1 MVLISRKEADT
12 VQIGRDVSVT
22 VIRSS
27 SGEVL
32 LGIKAPEGTRILRAE
47 LAEPMTTQPMKSAD
61 TSPLVEPDLGSLLF
75 PSDEERQR
83 RKVS

>member
-12 VQIGRDVSVT
+12 VQIGHDVSVT

-32 LGIKAPEGTRILRAE
+32 LGIAAPEGTRIVRSE
-47 LAEPMTTQPMKSAD
+47 LAEP
-61 TSPLVEPDLGSLLF
+61 SPLEEQDLYSLLF
-75 PSDEERQR
+75 PTDEERQW
-83 RKVS
+83 RKAI

>member
-12 VQIGRDVSVT
+12 VQIGHDVSVT

-32 LGIKAPEGTRILRAE
+32 LGIAAPEGTRIVRSE
-47 LAEPMTTQPMKSAD
+47 LAEP
-61 TSPLVEPDLGSLLF
+61 SPLIEQDLISLLF
-75 PSDEERQR
+75 PTDEERQW
-83 RKVS
+83 RKIS

>member
-12 VQIGRDVSVT
+12 VQIGCDVSVT

-32 LGIKAPEGTRILRAE
+32 LGIEAPEGTRILRSE
-47 LAEPMTTQPMKSAD
+47 LVEP
-61 TSPLVEPDLGSLLF
+61 SPLVEQDLISLLF
-75 PSDEERQR
+75 PTDEERQR

>member
-12 VQIGRDVSVT
+12 VQIGCDVFVK

-32 LGIKAPEGTRILRAE
+32 LGIEAPEGTRILRSE
-47 LAEPMTTQPMKSAD
+47 LAEP
-61 TSPLVEPDLGSLLF
+61 SPLAEQDLISLLF
-75 PSDEERQR
+75 PTDEERQW

>member
-12 VQIGRDVSVT
+12 VQIGGDVSVT

-32 LGIKAPEGTRILRAE
+32 LGITAPEGTRIVRSE
-47 LAEPMTTQPMKSAD
+47 LAEP
-61 TSPLVEPDLGSLLF
+61 SPLIEQDLISLLF
-75 PSDEERQR
+75 PTDEERQW

>member
-12 VQIGRDVSVT
+12 VQIGRDVFVK

-32 LGIKAPEGTRILRAE
+32 LGVEAPEGTRIVRAE
-47 LAEPMTTQPMKSAD
+47 LGEPKTPGPLRSAD
-61 TSPLVEPDLGSLLF
+61 ASPLLEPDLCSLLF
-75 PSDEERQR
+75 PTDEERQW
-83 RKVS
+83 RKVI

>member
-1 MVLISRKEADT
+1 MELISRKEADR

-27 SGEVL
+27 NGEVL
-32 LGIKAPEGTRILRAE
+32 LGIEAPEGTRIVRSE
-47 LAEPMTTQPMKSAD
+47 
-61 TSPLVEPDLGSLLF
+61 LVEPTPTVALKSAAASPLNDPDLSSLLF
-75 PSDEERQR
+75 PTDEERQW

>member
-1 MVLISRKEADT
+1 MVLISRKAADT
-12 VQIGRDVSVT
+12 VQIGGDVCVT

-32 LGIKAPEGTRILRAE
+32 LGIEAPQGTRIVRAE
-47 LAEPMTTQPMKSAD
+47 LAEPKGTGPLKSAGA
-61 TSPLVEPDLGSLLF
+61 SPLVEQDLCSLLF

-83 RKVS
+83 RKVI

>member
-12 VQIGRDVSVT
+12 VQIGGDVSVT

-27 SGEVL
+27 NGEVL
-32 LGIKAPEGTRILRAE
+32 LGIAAPEGTRILRSE
-47 LAEPMTTQPMKSAD
+47 
-61 TSPLVEPDLGSLLF
+61 LVEPSPLAEQDLISLLF
-75 PSDEERQR
+75 PTDEERLR